1 MVKKKSHEERH
12 EDHLPE
18 ENTLENGVNANEEA
32 SLPEPGPEEQMT
44 AETEEKETA
53 VQTSGEDE
61 LNKKLTEIQDK
72 YLRLSAEFD
81 NYRKRT
87 LREKMELAKSGGESV
102 ILGLLPVV
110 DDFDRAMASMRDTE
124 NCGAVKEGLVLIYNK
139 LSDFLKQNGVSEI
152 SALNEPFNADHHEA
166 ITGTAVEDDSLKG
179 RIIEVI
185 QKGYSLHGKT
195 IRFPKVIVGE

>member
-1 MVKKKSHEERH
+1 MVKKKSHDEGH
-12 EDHLPE
+12 EDHMPE
-18 ENTLENGVNANEEA
+18 EKTLENELNANEEA
-32 SLPEPGPEEQMT
+32 SLPEASPEDEEP
-44 AETEEKETA
+44 AENEYKEPEIQPSA
-53 VQTSGEDE
+53 EDE
-61 LNKKLTEIQDK
+61 LSKKLTEIQDK

-102 ILGLLPVV
+102 ILSLLPVV

-124 NCGAVKEGLVLIYNK
+124 NCSAIKEGLELIYSK

-166 ITGTAVEDDSLKG
+166 ITGVAVEDESLKG
-179 RIIEVI
+179 KIIEVI